1 MEFKIYI
8 TIVIAGHTITN
19 KNNEKGVFSMAK
31 FITHRMTL
39 FSLAYCDWYQTV
51 CKELGITEEAILAK
65 LHPKYKEK
73 KEDGTE
79 FGKDRCDRFMFW
91 ANHKKCNAE
100 DHYQRL
106 DMVKR
111 YITTIYPRLVR
122 EVANE
127 EAIAQLMKDL
137 ELENLEHEPK
147 VPHIQDRLPV
157 SGYRPEPMVIFVHDL
172 RKTKKKKKVKENPN
186 QMEFDFGE
194 EFK

>member
-1 MEFKIYI
+1 ME
-8 TIVIAGHTITN
+8 
-19 KNNEKGVFSMAK
+19 SMAR

-39 FSLAYCDWYQTV
+39 FSLAYCDWYREI
-51 CKELGITEEAILAK
+51 CKELGITEERILAK

-91 ANHKKCNAE
+91 ANHKRCNEE

-111 YITTIYPRLVR
+111 YITLIYPRLVKESMR
-122 EVANE
+122 E
-127 EAIAQLMKDL
+127 EAVEKFIDDL
-137 ELENLEHEPK
+137 GPLVVNKNIPLLSGRNPELTHK
-147 VPHIQDRLPV
+147 VSVRIHRVKQ
-157 SGYRPEPMVIFVHDL
+157 
-172 RKTKKKKKVKENPN
+172 KKENPN